1 MKRTPFYQFHVDQG
15 ARLVD
20 FAGWEMPI
28 MYSSIIGEHEHVR
41 SQAGLFDV
49 SHMGRILFKGS
60 EARRFL
66 ERICTRRLYDM
77 VEGQARYTLI
87 CNERGGVKDDA
98 LVYKFNDREYMMV
111 VNASNRI
118 KLLDHFASHRG
129 DLDFDVN
136 DRTEKTG
143 MIAIQGPKAMEIMS
157 QFSSEVPTLKNY
169 RFCVKKLMMSKITIS
184 RTGYTGEDGVEV
196 ILPGTLAAT
205 AVKLMLSQAGE
216 VADMVKPIGL
226 GARDTLRLEA
236 GMPLY
241 GHEMDEE
248 MDPISAGLNFGI
260 NLDKDEHDD
269 GEPFIGQDALKKIKS
284 DGPTRKLVGL
294 KIDGKRTPRQGMNVM
309 QGDREIGVVTSGCA
323 SPTLGIPIAMAY
335 VPADQSEPG
344 TTVQVDL
351 GKATADAEV
360 CTLPFYKR
368 PKPSKPA

>member
-1 MKRTPFYQFHVDQG
+1 
-15 ARLVD
+15 
-20 FAGWEMPI
+20 MPI
-28 MYSSIIGEHEHVR
+28 MYSSILREHEHVR
-41 SQAGLFDV
+41 THAGLFDV
-49 SHMGRILFKGS
+49 SHMGRVMFKGP

-87 CNERGGVKDDA
+87 CNERGGVRDDG
-98 LVYKFNDREYMMV
+98 LVYKFNDREYMLV

-157 QFSSEVPTLKNY
+157 QFSTEVPTLKNY
-169 RFCVKKLMMSKITIS
+169 RFCVKKLMMSKIIIS

-205 AVKLMLSQAGE
+205 AVKLMLSQAGA
-216 VADMVKPIGL
+216 VAEQVKPIGL

-241 GHEMDEE
+241 GHEMDEDI
-248 MDPISAGLNFGI
+248 DPISAGLNFGI
-260 NLDKDEHDD
+260 NLDKDEHEQ
-269 GEPFIGQDALKKIKS
+269 GEKFIGQDALKKIKA
-284 DGPTRKLVGL
+284 DGPTQKLVGL
-294 KIDGKRTPRQGMNVM
+294 KIDGKRTPRQDMK
-309 QGDREIGVVTSGCA
+309 VVRDGNAVGHITSGCA

-335 VPADQSEPG
+335 VPTELSEPG
-344 TTVQVDL
+344 TTVQIDL
-351 GKATADAEV
+351 GKVTVDAEV
-360 CTLPFYKR
+360 SALPFYKR
-368 PKPSKPA
+368 PKPTKSS